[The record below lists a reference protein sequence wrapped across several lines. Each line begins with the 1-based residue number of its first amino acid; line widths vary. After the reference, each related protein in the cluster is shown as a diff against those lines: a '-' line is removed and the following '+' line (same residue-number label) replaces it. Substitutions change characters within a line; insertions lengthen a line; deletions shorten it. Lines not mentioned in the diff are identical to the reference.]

1 VLVLRSI
8 FGSWAALE
16 ILQWLRNFSQEQTL
30 KSEESVAKESVA
42 NMAYVM
48 SLSSHSNES
57 VI

>member
-30 KSEESVAKESVA
+30 KSEESVA